1 MCRRTSV
8 FPFAAFIGAAAIR
21 PITPMDLATTAHLKD
36 QDIEVDFS
44 QLTTPNDRIA
54 IVATEPLTDNE
65 RWVQFSSR
73 QLLVFHD
80 GAPLSL

>member
-1 MCRRTSV
+1 
-8 FPFAAFIGAAAIR
+8 
-21 PITPMDLATTAHLKD
+21 LKD

-44 QLTTPNDRIA
+44 QVATPDDRIA

-65 RWVQFSSR
+65 FWVHFSPG
-73 QLLVFHD
+73 QLVAFKD